1 VIRLGQNR
9 CGACFPLP
17 GGVTGPVTEKKQ
29 PPKTPVMS
37 APHSLDYLAAMQS
50 KMLRQRVLKEDDDG
64 SLISREAR
72 ERDNNRIRLFEE
84 NQRF

>member
-1 VIRLGQNR
+1 
-9 CGACFPLP
+9 
-17 GGVTGPVTEKKQ
+17 
-29 PPKTPVMS
+29 MS

-50 KMLRQRVLKEDDDG
+50 KMLRQRVLGEDDDN